1 MDSSSLLN
9 CVHSGWCIIFAI
21 NKVKQELSKVKIRIT
36 LSGTNKTTK
45 HQQLKVATPKQN
57 NQQTK

>member
-36 LSGTNKTTK
+36 LSVLRGKGK
-45 HQQLKVATPKQN
+45 
-57 NQQTK
+57 NQYNEYH